1 MSYTVQRREEER
13 ERRRQ
18 EILAAAE
25 SLYSEVGWEAV
36 TMDRIARSAR
46 LSRALLSVSFRDKD
60 DVLLGISELA
70 MRDLYRRFV
79 EASATHV
86 TGLDKVEA
94 MGRGYVAWA
103 LDAPHRFDA
112 CARFQARPGSTDG
125 ALDPNLAACQAVGDS
140 VLTVLATAIG
150 TGLADGTISPAVGDP
165 ATICR
170 GLQRL
175 ASTLPRA
182 WQIQRRTRKM
192 PRHYWRKFWRIIPT
206 MAPFFSACCFNR
218 YLPDAL
224 IWRGMP
230 PLI

>member
-46 LSRALLSVSFRDKD
+46 LSRALLYVYFRDKD

-165 ATICR
+165 ATFAISLWGFTHGVIQIAMTKGAELER
-170 GLQRL
+170 YSITSAALYDNAFSTLRL
-175 ASTLPRA
+175 AMTP
-182 WQIQRRTRKM
+182 KV
-192 PRHYWRKFWRIIPT
+192 
-206 MAPFFSACCFNR
+206 
-218 YLPDAL
+218 
-224 IWRGMP
+224 
-230 PLI
+230 

>member
-18 EILAAAE
+18 DILAAAE
-25 SLYSEVGWEAV
+25 SLYAEVGWETV

-46 LSRALLSVSFRDKD
+46 LSRALLYVYFRDKD

-94 MGRGYVAWA
+94 MGRAYVAWA

-112 CARFQARPGSTDG
+112 CARFQARPGSSGGEAD
-125 ALDPNLAACQAVGDS
+125 ASLAACQAVGDS
-140 VLTVLATAIG
+140 VLAVLATAIG
-150 TGLADGTISPAVGDP
+150 TGHADGSISPAVGEP
-165 ATICR
+165 AMFAISLWGFTHGVIQIAMTKGAELAR
-170 GLQRL
+170 YAITADALYANAFSTLRL
-175 ASTLPRA
+175 AMTPK
-182 WQIQRRTRKM
+182 T
-192 PRHYWRKFWRIIPT
+192 
-206 MAPFFSACCFNR
+206 
-218 YLPDAL
+218 
-224 IWRGMP
+224 
-230 PLI
+230 

>member
-18 EILAAAE
+18 EILGSAE

-46 LSRALLSVSFRDKD
+46 LSRALLYVYFRDKD

-125 ALDPNLAACQAVGDS
+125 AADPNLDACQAVGDS

-165 ATICR
+165 GTFAISLWGFTHGVIQIAMTKGAELER
-170 GLQRL
+170 YSITSAALYDNAFSTLRL
-175 ASTLPRA
+175 AMTP
-182 WQIQRRTRKM
+182 KV
-192 PRHYWRKFWRIIPT
+192 
-206 MAPFFSACCFNR
+206 
-218 YLPDAL
+218 
-224 IWRGMP
+224 
-230 PLI
+230 